1 MLQDEEIIGL
11 HNKIKQLE
19 EEKYALSQ
27 SLDDLMLINILNN
40 QPAKSGNISFY
51 QDSILEKL
59 SILKSLPFTAICTCE
74 DNTFFI
80 ESYYSLDDNV
90 ERHGFSL
97 GVKSVDCSRNE
108 PFYFSQPEVKQI
120 CTDLFFDSSRDFNDI
135 CIYPFNIPNF
145 GKRFLLIIG
154 DSSDEK
160 GLKQFESLLISFL
173 NVLSVRLENLK
184 LNNDLHKLNTRLE
197 EKVIERTKQLNHT
210 NQRLQIE
217 IEERQKRE
225 NEIRENEL
233 KLSLIFNSTSL
244 IMLLV
249 DSKYNVTKINQ
260 TGLNVANKSEDQI
273 VGLQAGEVL
282 NCTFSVEESSGC
294 GNNSSCLNCTIRNS
308 ISHTLKS
315 KENLYKVEGK
325 LQLKKD
331 SRVIERDFLVTTTYL
346 YLLDNP
352 SVYVCI
358 DDVTERVYLEN
369 SLREKTTLLLKS
381 QELAR
386 IGEFHFDVNRNK
398 FYLSE
403 NLMKIYGINESNVS
417 LERIVE
423 NIHIEDK
430 VDVLTVLSDS
440 IANQNSYSIQ
450 YRFIKPDGDIIHLLS
465 NAEIERNTSGIA
477 VRIFGVVM
485 DVTEQK
491 QSELE
496 LALKNNELTAAEEE
510 LTATND
516 ALRDYLEELEK
527 AKYKAE
533 ESDRL
538 KSVFLANMS
547 HEIRTP
553 MNAIVGFSDLL
564 DMEDMP
570 FDKRKVYTNTIRE
583 RTKDLLNIIN
593 DLLDISRIESNSLK
607 IVINKGNINNT
618 LTEIKDFF
626 KLRNEQIY
634 NKPIE
639 FVLENEIDASRC
651 FIETDFDR
659 IKQVLINLIENAF
672 KFTNEGQIK
681 LKCSLND
688 ASTLLI
694 AVSDTG
700 MGIPKD
706 KLELIFERFRQVDDT
721 YLTRE
726 FGGVGLGLSIC
737 KGIIELM
744 QGKIWVESSFNLG
757 STFFFTIP
765 FKPSNSVANKVG
777 LTENSQYN
785 FKGKKILIVE
795 DIQFNRDYL
804 KEVLE
809 STYATMIFAPDG
821 NTALKVFT
829 AHQDID
835 IVLMDIR
842 LPDIDGLELTRRMAR
857 VRNGI
862 KIIAQTAYASSEDHE
877 KCIEAGCIDFI
888 TKPILKR
895 TLLEKLGNYLLK

>member
-1 MLQDEEIIGL
+1 MEQGEEIKGL
-11 HNKIKQLE
+11 YAKINLLE
-19 EEKYALSQ
+19 EENYSLSQ
-27 SLDDLMLINILNN
+27 NLEDLLLINILNN

-74 DNTFFI
+74 DSAFFI
-80 ESYYSLDDNV
+80 ESYYSLDDNI

-97 GVKSVDCSRNE
+97 GIKSVDCSRNE

-120 CTDLFFDSSRDFNDI
+120 CADLLFDSSRGFNDI

-160 GLKQFESLLISFL
+160 GLMQFESLLISFL

-184 LNNDLHKLNTRLE
+184 LNNDLRKLNSRLE
-197 EKVIERTKQLNHT
+197 EKVIERTEQLNHT
-210 NQRLQIE
+210 NQRLQVE

-225 NEIRENEL
+225 NEIKDNEL
-233 KLSLIFNSTSL
+233 KLSLIFNSTPL

-249 DSKYNVTKINQ
+249 DSKSNVTKINQ
-260 TGLNVANKSEDQI
+260 TGLNVANKSEEQI
-273 VGLQAGEVL
+273 IGLQTGEAL
-282 NCTFSVEESSGC
+282 NCTFSIEDSGGC
-294 GNNSSCLNCTIRNS
+294 GNSSSCPNCTIRNS
-308 ISHTLKS
+308 IKHTLKT

-325 LQLKKD
+325 FHLNKD
-331 SRVIERDFLVTTTYL
+331 NRLIERDVLVTTTYL
-346 YLLDNP
+346 DLYDNP
-352 SVYVCI
+352 SVYLCI
-358 DDVTERVYLEN
+358 DDITNRVLLEN
-369 SLREKTTLLLKS
+369 NLREKTTLLLKS
-381 QELAR
+381 QELAK

-403 NLMKIYGINESNVS
+403 NLMKIHGINESIVS

-430 VDVLTVLSDS
+430 ADVLTILRDS

-450 YRFIKPDGDIIHLLS
+450 YRFIKPDGEIIHLLS
-465 NAEIERNTSGIA
+465 NAEIERNFRGEA
-477 VRIFGVVM
+477 FRIFGVVM
-485 DVTEQK
+485 DVTDQK

-527 AKYKAE
+527 AKFKAE

-570 FDKRKVYTNTIRE
+570 FDKRKAYTKTIRE

-618 LTEIKDFF
+618 LAEIKDFF

-639 FVLENEIDASRC
+639 FVLENELEASRC

-681 LKCSLND
+681 LKCSLKD
-688 ASTLLI
+688 ETTLLI

-706 KLELIFERFRQVDDT
+706 KLDLIFERFRQVDDT

-744 QGKIWVESSFNLG
+744 HGKIWVESTSNVG
-757 STFFFTIP
+757 STFYFTIP
-765 FKPSNSVANKVG
+765 FKPSVSIANKTG
-777 LTENSQYN
+777 ITENNQYN
-785 FKGKKILIVE
+785 FKGKKILIIE

-821 NTALKVFT
+821 NIALKEFS

-842 LPDIDGLELTRRMAR
+842 LPDIEGLELTRRMTR

-862 KIIAQTAYASSEDHE
+862 KIIAQTAYASSEDQE

-895 TLLEKLGNYLLK
+895 TLLEKLGSYLLR

>member
-1 MLQDEEIIGL
+1 MEFEKERKSLQD
-11 HNKIKQLE
+11 KIKLLE
-19 EEKYALSQ
+19 EENYSLSQ
-27 SLDDLMLINILNN
+27 NLENLLLINILNN
-40 QPAKSGNISFY
+40 QPAKLGSISFY

-59 SILKSLPFTAICTCE
+59 AILKSFPFTAICTCHE
-74 DNTFFI
+74 GIFFI
-80 ESYYSLDDNV
+80 ESCYSLEDDI

-97 GVKSVDCSRNE
+97 GVKINCSIDE
-108 PFYFSQPEVKQI
+108 PFYLSKEAEVVVCEALKLSI
-120 CTDLFFDSSRDFNDI
+120 ERCDI
-135 CIYPFNIPNF
+135 CIYPFNISNL
-145 GKRFLLIIG
+145 GKRFLLLVN
-154 DSSDEK
+154 DSNAEVE
-160 GLKQFESLLISFL
+160 LNQIEPLIISFL
-173 NVLSVRLENLK
+173 NVLCVRLENLK
-184 LNNDLHKLNTRLE
+184 LNNDLRKLNATLE
-197 EKVIERTKQLNHT
+197 EKVVERTRQLNMV
-210 NQRLQIE
+210 NSQLQVE
-217 IEERQKRE
+217 IEEKQRRE
-225 NEIRENEL
+225 NEIVDNER
-233 KLSLIFNSTSL
+233 KLNLIFNSTPL

-249 DSKYNVTKINQ
+249 DSNLSVTKINQ
-260 TGLNVANKSEDQI
+260 TGLNIAGKEEAFLLGMQPGEILSCTYQI
-273 VGLQAGEVL
+273 DE
-282 NCTFSVEESSGC
+282 NIGC
-294 GNNSSCLNCTIRNS
+294 GRSSNCGSCTVRNS
-308 ISHTLKS
+308 INHTLQTR
-315 KENLYKVEGK
+315 ENLYKVEGK
-325 LQLKKD
+325 L
-331 SRVIERDFLVTTTYL
+331 FLENDGVPSEHDVLITTTYL
-346 YLLDNP
+346 DISSKP

-358 DDVTERVYLEN
+358 DDISSRVKLEED
-369 SLREKTTLLLKS
+369 LRVKTTMLLKS
-381 QELAR
+381 QELALM
-386 IGEFHFDVNRNK
+386 GEFEYEVHSGHFK
-398 FYLSE
+398 LSD
-403 NLMKIYGINESNVS
+403 NLKRILDIDDTVVGLEKIV
-417 LERIVE
+417 ERIHPDE
-423 NIHIEDK
+423 RDELML
-430 VDVLTVLSDS
+430 VLTEALASKS
-440 IANQNSYSIQ
+440 SYSIQ
-450 YRFIKPDGDIIHLLS
+450 YRHYRTNREERFLQS
-465 NAEIERNTSGIA
+465 NAEIYRDKHGKA
-477 VRIFGVVM
+477 VYVFGVVM

-491 QSELE
+491 QAEIALS
-496 LALKNNELTAAEEE
+496 LKNNELTAAEEE

-527 AKYKAE
+527 AKFKAE

-570 FDKRKVYTNTIRE
+570 FDKRKAYTKTIRE

-618 LTEIKDFF
+618 LAEIKDFF

-639 FVLENEIDASRC
+639 FVLENELEANSC

-659 IKQVLINLIENAF
+659 IKQILINLIENAF

-681 LKCSLND
+681 LKCSLKD
-688 ASTLLI
+688 ETTLLI

-706 KLELIFERFRQVDDT
+706 KLDLIFERFRQVDDT

-744 QGKIWVESSFNLG
+744 HGKIWVESSFNEG

-765 FKPSNSVANKVG
+765 FKPSVSAANKVG
-777 LTENSQYN
+777 LAENNQYN

-809 STYATMIFAPDG
+809 STYATLIFAPDG
-821 NTALKVFT
+821 HIALREFS

-842 LPDIDGLELTRRMAR
+842 LPDIDGLELTRRMTR
-857 VRNGI
+857 VRNGL
-862 KIIAQTAYASSEDHE
+862 KIIAQTAYASSEDQE
-877 KCIEAGCIDFI
+877 KCIEAGCVDFI